1 MEIILCKVKAIK
13 ALTWKS
19 YDRKPFSFKYYKA
32 LFKSQGNSYKIRY
45 VHYSFTHMQISIY
58 SRTKV

>member
-32 LFKSQGNSYKIRY
+32 LFKSQGNSYKICSLQFY
-45 VHYSFTHMQISIY
+45 THANFHL
-58 SRTKV
+58 